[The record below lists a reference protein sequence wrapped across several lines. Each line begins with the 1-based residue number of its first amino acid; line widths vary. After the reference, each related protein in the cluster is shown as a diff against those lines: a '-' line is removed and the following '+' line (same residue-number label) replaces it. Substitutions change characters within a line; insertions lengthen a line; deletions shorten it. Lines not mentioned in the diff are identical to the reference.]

1 MAEIRKA
8 EIGDLERV
16 EYICRMTADEESVN
30 DEKAGKITSLMY
42 STYYIEEETD
52 NCFVLV
58 DNGVVVGYIISSVNP
73 LKLNKR
79 YKEKY
84 IKQIEKIDKKSALMA
99 RGIPMPYLLLRFI
112 YPAHLHINLLPDYQS
127 KGYGTK
133 MINILLSELREKG
146 VKSVMLLANA
156 KNTGAIKF
164 YKRNGFKVFITAFGG
179 VGMCKKLR

>member
-1 MAEIRKA
+1 MVEIRKA

-16 EYICRMTADEESVN
+16 EYICRMTADEKSIK
-30 DEKAGKITSLMY
+30 DEKAGRVVSLMY

-58 DNGVVVGYIISSVNP
+58 DNGEVVGYIISSINP
-73 LKLNKR
+73 LKLNKK

-84 IKQIEKIDKKSALMA
+84 VKQIEKIDRKSALMA
-99 RGIPMPYLLLRFI
+99 RFIPVPYLILRFM

-133 MINILLSELREKG
+133 MINALLYELKEKG
-146 VKSVMLLANA
+146 VKSVILLADA
-156 KNTGAIKF
+156 KNSGAIKF
-164 YKRNGFKVFITAFGG
+164 YKRNGFKKFITAFGG
-179 VGMCKKLR
+179 VGMYIKI